1 MPQPPAFSAASA
13 VRGCVAPQVRR
24 SPRPAVENLAV
35 QCHTRRHHA
44 VRLTW
49 QMVAELG
56 AMVGKRTRP
65 RIANDITEL
74 IGNTPL
80 LKLGR
85 NAEGLDA
92 TILLKMES
100 MEVKRG
106 GGSLGGAVGRC

>member
-1 MPQPPAFSAASA
+1 
-13 VRGCVAPQVRR
+13 
-24 SPRPAVENLAV
+24 
-35 QCHTRRHHA
+35 
-44 VRLTW
+44 
-49 QMVAELG
+49 MVAELG
-56 AMVGKRTRP
+56 SMVGKRTRP

-100 MEVKRG
+100 MEVARG
-106 GGSLGGAVGRC
+106 RGALGGAAGRCWIDTIMWLIIAQPTIVLLL